1 MSENSRKIEETMKT
15 VTSDDNHN
23 NNKENTNKKY
33 NKENNN
39 KENEITIKNNKNN
52 NNSTNNNNNHQKKT
66 FELTNASDIR
76 VSSIVLL
83 ALARV
88 AAHAVDADGVGTAGV
103 ALALV
108 DVCE

>member
-1 MSENSRKIEETMKT
+1 MKT

-52 NNSTNNNNNHQKKT
+52 NNSTNNNNNHKKN